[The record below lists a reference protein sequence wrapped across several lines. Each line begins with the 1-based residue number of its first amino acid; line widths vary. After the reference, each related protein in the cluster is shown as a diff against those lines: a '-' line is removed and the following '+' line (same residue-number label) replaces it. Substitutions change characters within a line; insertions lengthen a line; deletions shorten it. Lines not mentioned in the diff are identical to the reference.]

1 MIYRSTIHEI
11 MQLAIKAEEAG
22 EAFYRGLAARSK
34 EKRVKEICLFLAS
47 EERDHRETFKQIDGE
62 TKKDMTERQF
72 SMDVVALM
80 NEGIKHLKDSGFS
93 PSIFHKKEINVNDCL
108 EAALHAEKETVK
120 IYQAIQGALLQ
131 GHQIALHHVINEEN
145 IHAKTLENV
154 IAKLSGKKIAQQP
167 AQTASS
173 GARNKQ
179 DGERGKTKK
188 KESLKDFS
196 YILVIF
202 MGFLVMIFVMM
213 GPKIFSTIINALI
226 SR

>member
-154 IAKLSGKKIAQQP
+154 IAKLSGKKSLSNRLRRHHQ
-167 AQTASS
+167 
-173 GARNKQ
+173 AR
-179 DGERGKTKK
+179 
-188 KESLKDFS
+188 
-196 YILVIF
+196 
-202 MGFLVMIFVMM
+202 
-213 GPKIFSTIINALI
+213 AI
-226 SR
+226 SRMGREGKPRKKNL